1 MNDRNTAKRGMGL
14 HFWHREEESSLVSYA
29 KLFKLMVLFVSHSG
43 MSLNLKH
50 LFSSFGRILVSIG
63 ESFGVSFTIFV

>member
-1 MNDRNTAKRGMGL
+1 M
-14 HFWHREEESSLVSYA
+14 SYA
-29 KLFKLMVLFVSHSG
+29 KLFKLMLGFVSHSG